1 MSAFQRTLVATFD
14 ATAMALFAFVVT
26 GGRFD
31 DPNANIVLWGSA
43 AAAALAAMVVAT
55 KGPASI
61 AWIAIGYIVFAGL
74 LAVEPP
80 QLIVASLALALM
92 PVVPRPRESLAIG
105 LTIASATALLVRT
118 FLPLLA

>member
-1 MSAFQRTLVATFD
+1 MSAFQRTLVATCD
-14 ATAMALFAFVVT
+14 ATAMALFAFVAT
-26 GGRFD
+26 GGNFD
-31 DPNANIVLWGSA
+31 DPSANIVLWGSA

-55 KGPASI
+55 KGPATI
-61 AWIAIGYIVFAGL
+61 AWVAIGYIVFAGL

-92 PVVPRPRESLAIG
+92 PVVPRPRGSLAIG
-105 LTIASATALLVRT
+105 FTIASATALLVRT

>member
-1 MSAFQRTLVATFD
+1 MTI
-14 ATAMALFAFVVT
+14 FAFVTT
-26 GGRFD
+26 GGRFG
-31 DPNANIVLWGSA
+31 DPTADIVLWGSA

-61 AWIAIGYIVFAGL
+61 AWIAIGYVVFAGL

-80 QLIVASLALALM
+80 QLIVTSLAFALM
-92 PVVPRPRESLAIG
+92 PVVPRPRDSLAIG
-105 LTIASATALLVRT
+105 LTIASATALFVRT

>member
-1 MSAFQRTLVATFD
+1 MTVFAWVA
-14 ATAMALFAFVVT
+14 T
-26 GGRFD
+26 GGRFG
-31 DPNANIVLWGSA
+31 NANADIVLWGSA

-55 KGPASI
+55 KGPATI
-61 AWIAIGYIVFAGL
+61 AWVAIGYIVFAGL

-80 QLIVASLALALM
+80 QLIVTSLAFALM
-92 PVVPRPRESLAIG
+92 PVVPRPRDSLAIG